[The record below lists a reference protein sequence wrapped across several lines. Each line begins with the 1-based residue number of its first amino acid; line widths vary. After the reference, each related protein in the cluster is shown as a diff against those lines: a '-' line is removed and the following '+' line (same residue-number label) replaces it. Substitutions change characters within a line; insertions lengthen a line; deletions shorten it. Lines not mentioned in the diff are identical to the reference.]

1 MELEQFKAEVRGI
14 TPTQARFATA
24 QPHYQSSD
32 GYVVV
37 SVLSVLPSSPTST
50 DGHLGPSATAGAIYN
65 EGTLEGLRFDRVL

>member
-32 GYVVV
+32 GYVVDV
-37 SVLSVLPSSPTST
+37 GLKRPTLLSHQHGWSHRALRHRRRHLQR
-50 DGHLGPSATAGAIYN
+50 GHPGRT
-65 EGTLEGLRFDRVL
+65 